1 MISFEMRLDDDRWV
15 EAIHDLDDICT
26 RAFQAAAKVSAIE
39 GEVSL
44 LFTDDAAIQVLNRD
58 FRGKDKPTDVLSFPA
73 EKMDYPLLGDIAV
86 AYETCAKDASTKSIP
101 LDQHLAHLLI
111 HGYLHLIG
119 HDHMEDTEADKMET
133 LEIEALASLGWPD
146 PYKSN

>member
-44 LFTDDAAIQVLNRD
+44 LFTDDAAIQVLNRA
-58 FRGKDKPTDVLSFPA
+58 FRGKDKHTDVQSFTA
-73 EKMDYPLLGDIAV
+73 EKMD
-86 AYETCAKDASTKSIP
+86 
-101 LDQHLAHLLI
+101 
-111 HGYLHLIG
+111 
-119 HDHMEDTEADKMET
+119 
-133 LEIEALASLGWPD
+133 
-146 PYKSN
+146 